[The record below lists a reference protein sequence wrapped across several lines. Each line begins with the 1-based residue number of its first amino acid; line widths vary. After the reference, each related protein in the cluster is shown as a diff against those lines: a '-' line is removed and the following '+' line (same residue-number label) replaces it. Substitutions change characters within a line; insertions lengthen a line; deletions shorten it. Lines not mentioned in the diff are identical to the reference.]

1 MFDPVKSDDFYS
13 RLPSFS
19 NFQELTLDRHFVRAP
34 DEWFVVMTDVV
45 GSTQAIEAGRYK
57 DVNIIGAAS
66 ISVVSGLLGR
76 DLPSMF
82 GGDGATLLV
91 PPEVI
96 DRVLDGL
103 GRLQCLSR
111 KRFQIELRVGRISV
125 GELHRA
131 GHAIEVAKHELRAG
145 KCTAIF
151 RGGGM
156 SEAEK
161 RIKWQSSTYCVEA
174 ATDGEL
180 ELTGLSCRWNP
191 LKNRRGRIMSLLVR
205 SQVEPAAKVYDELLA
220 ELNRIYDGQFDEM
233 NPVSNE
239 SLSYR
244 SVADCI
250 QGESRFHTRKGTI
263 SYLKRLI
270 EIVASVLIF
279 KYRLR
284 PLVFD
289 AGCYQASMREHS
301 DHRKFDDMLRMILD
315 CSDAQVEAIRAYLD
329 EQRLKGKLCY
339 GIHLSDAALM
349 TCFVQD
355 IQDGH
360 HIHFIDGGDGGYT
373 MASKQL
379 KEQLSKT
386 IDWRFG
392 ERHGDGPAPL

>member
-1 MFDPVKSDDFYS
+1 MIAPVQSVDFYS
-13 RLPSFS
+13 CLPSFA

-57 DVNIIGAAS
+57 DVNTIGAAS

-76 DLPSMF
+76 DVPCMF

-91 PPEVI
+91 PPDVI

-103 GRLQCLSR
+103 RRLQRLSR
-111 KRFQIELRVGRISV
+111 NQFHIELRVGRITV
-125 GELHRA
+125 GEVHRT

-151 RGGGM
+151 RGGGL

-161 RIKWQSSTYCVEA
+161 RIKGEASAYCVEA
-174 ATDGEL
+174 ATDGDL
-180 ELTGLSCRWNP
+180 ELTGLSCRWNALP
-191 LKNRRGRIMSLLVR
+191 SRRGRIMALLVR
-205 SQVEPAAKVYDELLA
+205 SQMEPAARVYDELLA
-220 ELNRIYDGQFDEM
+220 ELNRIYDGQLDET
-233 NPVSNE
+233 NPVRNE

-244 SVADCI
+244 SAADCI
-250 QGESRFHTRKGTI
+250 QAEARFHTRKGTL
-263 SYLKRLI
+263 SYLKRLL
-270 EIVASVLIF
+270 EIAASVLVF
-279 KYRLR
+279 KYRLP

-289 AGCYQASMREHS
+289 AGRYQASMREHS

-315 CSDAQVEAIRAYLD
+315 CSDEQIEAIRTYL
-329 EQRLKGKLCY
+329 ETQRLEGKLCY
-339 GIHLSDAALM
+339 GIHLSDTALM

-355 IQDGH
+355 IQDGQ

-373 MASKQL
+373 MAAKQL
-379 KEQLSKT
+379 KEQLRK
-386 IDWRFG
+386 
-392 ERHGDGPAPL
+392 H

>member
-1 MFDPVKSDDFYS
+1 MNSVDFYS

-19 NFQELTLDRHFVRAP
+19 KFQELTLDRHFVRAP

-45 GSTQAIEAGRYK
+45 GSTQAIEAGHYK

-96 DRVLDGL
+96 DRVLNGL
-103 GRLQCLSR
+103 RRLQRLSR
-111 KRFQIELRVGRISV
+111 KQFHIELRVGRITV
-125 GELHRA
+125 GEVHSA
-131 GHAIEVAKHELRAG
+131 GHTIEVAKHELRAG

-151 RGGGM
+151 RGGGL

-161 RIKWQSSTYCVEA
+161 RIKGHSSTYCVEA
-174 ATDGEL
+174 ATEGEL

-205 SQVEPAAKVYDELLA
+205 SQVEPAATVYDELLA
-220 ELNRIYDGQFDEM
+220 ELNRIYDGKLDET
-233 NPVSNE
+233 NPVSDE

-244 SVADCI
+244 SAADCI
-250 QGESRFHTRKGTI
+250 QGESRFHTRKTTV
-263 SYLKRLI
+263 SYLKRLF
-270 EIVASVLIF
+270 EIVAAVLIF
-279 KYRLR
+279 KYRI
-284 PLVFD
+284 PPVVFN
-289 AGCYQASMREHS
+289 AGRYQNSMREHS

-315 CSDAQVEAIRAYLD
+315 CSNEQVEAIRAYL
-329 EQRLKGKLCY
+329 EAQRLEGKLCY
-339 GIHLSDAALM
+339 GIHLSNVALM

-355 IQDGH
+355 VQDGQ
-360 HIHFIDGGDGGYT
+360 HIHFIDGGDGGYA

-379 KEQLSKT
+379 KDQLRKQDGT
-386 IDWRFG
+386 IPGVLPEEKR
-392 ERHGDGPAPL
+392 